1 MNKLILRRGPFARKP
16 ALQDGELIFLTDKN
30 RLSVQNG
37 ENSVEFPN
45 AAEVS
50 STSGTW
56 TPKLYIE
63 DTQVTASAFGNYLLQ
78 GSFVSLTMSFNDI
91 DILNLNPEVSGF
103 LNVRSDDEIFTRL
116 SQGLMNCSCVFFS
129 SNVPPNYNV
138 IGCVKEND
146 RLLFPDNQ
154 TGGGSALD
162 SSKLSGFANE
172 GFSIAILGTVDHDT
186 EI

>member
-16 ALQDGELIFLTDKN
+16 VLQDGELIFLTDKN

-50 STSGTW
+50 STFGTW

-63 DTQVTASAFGNYLLQ
+63 NTQVTASAFGNYLLQ

-91 DILNLNPEVSGF
+91 IPPVADSGSV
-103 LNVRSDDEIFTRL
+103 NVRSDDEIFTRL

-146 RLLFPDNQ
+146 RLLFPDNH
-154 TGGGSALD
+154 GGVGSFLD
-162 SSKLSGFANE
+162 SSKLSGFGSD
-172 GFSIAILGTVDHDT
+172 GFSITILGTVDHDT

>member
-16 ALQDGELIFLTDKN
+16 VLQDGELIFLTDKN

-56 TPKLYIE
+56 TPKLYV
-63 DTQVTASAFGNYLLQ
+63 DNTQVTASVSGTYLLQ
-78 GSFVSLTMSFNDI
+78 GSFVSLTISVSDI
-91 DILNLNPEVSGF
+91 DVSSIAAYSGF
-103 LNVRSDDEIFTRL
+103 VNVRSDDEIFTRL
-116 SQGLMNCSCVFFS
+116 SQGLMNCSCVFS
-129 SNVPPNYNV
+129 STNLPPNYNV
-138 IGCVKEND
+138 TGCVKEND
-146 RLLFPDNQ
+146 RLLFPDNHG
-154 TGGGSALD
+154 GGGSSLD

>member
-63 DTQVTASAFGNYLLQ
+63 DTQVTASAHGTYLLQ
-78 GSFVSLTMSFNDI
+78 GSFVSLTVGFSDI
-91 DILNLNPEVSGF
+91 NILNLEVSGSV
-103 LNVRSDDEIFTRL
+103 NVRSDDEIFTRL
-116 SQGLMNCSCVFFS
+116 SQGLLNCSCLFLS
-129 SNVPPNYNV
+129 SKVPSNYNV
-138 IGCVKEND
+138 IGCFKTSD
-146 RLLFPDNQ
+146 RLLFPDNH
-154 TGGGSALD
+154 GGDNSILD
-162 SSKLSGFANE
+162 SNKLSGFGSV
-172 GFSIAILGTVDHDT
+172 GFSMTILGTVRS
-186 EI
+186 